1 MTYGHRSSLRKECSR
16 FLRFAYLVDF
26 ISLESLSTIYKNSIE
41 GMIARLQYLDE
52 YADKNLPDIMV
63 MDFDDANGNGQAQ
76 RGYEPLF
83 YLNVTLNDSKP
94 IPAEE
99 ICQEPIDD
107 FIVPP
112 RGKSTEEEFD
122 LLAHLEVEAPK
133 TDEQEAEE
141 VDEEEPGDA
150 VII

>member
-1 MTYGHRSSLRKECSR
+1 
-16 FLRFAYLVDF
+16 
-26 ISLESLSTIYKNSIE
+26 
-41 GMIARLQYLDE
+41 MIARLQYLDE

-99 ICQEPIDD
+99 IC
-107 FIVPP
+107 
-112 RGKSTEEEFD
+112 
-122 LLAHLEVEAPK
+122 
-133 TDEQEAEE
+133 
-141 VDEEEPGDA
+141 
-150 VII
+150 